1 MIKTISCLHSDFTFS
16 HNSTA
21 ENQCWCSLSLP
32 HSQSCAVSF
41 HQHLSWLPLLWPRA
55 RFIQAVS
62 ELQFLG
68 FIKPTKRKTD
78 HVARLTWGGCWL
90 GVDADLTDLG
100 WKLTLLVWGGCWPHW
115 LGVEADLAGVGWM
128 LTLLMWGGSY
138 LAGVRWMLTLLTWGG
153 SWPYWCGVDADLTDV
168 GWMLTLLTWGGC
180 WLGVDTE
187 SVVY

>member
-32 HSQSCAVSF
+32 HSQSCEVSF